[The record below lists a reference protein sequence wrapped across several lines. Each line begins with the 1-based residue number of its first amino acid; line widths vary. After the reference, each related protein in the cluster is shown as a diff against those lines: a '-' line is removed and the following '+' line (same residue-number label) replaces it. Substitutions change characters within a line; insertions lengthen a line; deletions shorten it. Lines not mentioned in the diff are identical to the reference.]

1 MIHEIFYGSFPL
13 TYTPVLAK
21 DILNL
26 WNNEFLYIIRGQ
38 KRKGLKILDTIF
50 QLVNLLLVRVNQSER
65 LELAKAY
72 MILKSAEDYVDSIND
87 FIVDEREI

>member
-72 MILKSAEDYVDSIND
+72 MILKSAEDYADSIND